1 MKPFQYVR
9 IFGIDV
15 TELLE
20 TKDMPQQREMTPE
33 QYAALEPD
41 KALRT
46 MQIIAGALI
55 AGVLSFAG
63 VASVI
68 VLGQAPVVKPAGQP
82 EVANHVL
89 KLIAF
94 GVFFLNAILSFIV
107 PKWISRFS
115 VNGVAKMVQDG
126 TLTGPKEL
134 LGRLLS
140 VAQTKTIVALALVEG
155 ASFFALIVVIVTKS
169 FELMSVVGASFCFM
183 TAHFPTKLRVARWL
197 EEQQRVLS

>member
-1 MKPFQYVR
+1 
-9 IFGIDV
+9 
-15 TELLE
+15 
-20 TKDMPQQREMTPE
+20 MPQQREMTPE
-33 QYAALEPD
+33 QYAAMEPD
-41 KALRT
+41 KVLRI

-82 EVANHVL
+82 EVVNQVL
-89 KLIAF
+89 PLIAI

-107 PKWISRFS
+107 PKLISRFS
-115 VNGVAKMVQDG
+115 VKGVGKMIEDG
-126 TLTGPKEL
+126 TLTDPKEL

-155 ASFFALIVVIVTKS
+155 AAFFVLIVVIVSKS
-169 FELMSVVGASFCFM
+169 DDMLGLVCASFCIM
-183 TAHFPTKLRVARWL
+183 TAHFPTKLKLARWL
-197 EEQQRVLS
+197 EEQQRALGH

>member
-1 MKPFQYVR
+1 
-9 IFGIDV
+9 
-15 TELLE
+15 
-20 TKDMPQQREMTPE
+20 MPQQREMTPE

-41 KALRT
+41 KALRI

-82 EVANHVL
+82 EVVNHVL
-89 KLIAF
+89 PLIAI
-94 GVFFLNAILSFIV
+94 GVVFLNGILSFIV
-107 PKWISRFS
+107 PNLISRF
-115 VNGVAKMVQDG
+115 GVKGVGKMIEDG
-126 TLTGPKEL
+126 SLTDPKEL

-155 ASFFALIVVIVTKS
+155 AAFFVLIVVIVAKS
-169 FELMSVVGASFCFM
+169 FVLMGVVCASFCFM
-183 TAHFPTKLRVARWL
+183 TAHFPTKLKLARWL
-197 EEQQRVLS
+197 EEQQRALGH